1 MKLLLDTHVLLWA
14 ASEPSRLSEAARTL
28 LNTPD
33 HQLVFSSVSIWE
45 VSIKASLG
53 RDDFRVEAR
62 RLWRMLLAHGY
73 QELPLTGEHAVV
85 VEHLPWLHKDPFDRI
100 LIAQSRVESMTL
112 LTSDQAVAEY
122 GEGIQ
127 LI

>member
-14 ASEPSRLSEAARTL
+14 AGNPARLSEAARNL
-28 LNTPD
+28 LLAQDN
-33 HQLVFSSVSIWE
+33 QLVFSSASIWE
-45 VSIKASLG
+45 ASIKASLG
-53 RDDFRVEAR
+53 RDDFRVDTR
-62 RLWRMLLAHGY
+62 RLWRMLLANGY
-73 QELPLTGEHAVV
+73 RELPLTGEHAVV

-100 LIAQSRVESMTL
+100 LIAQSRVEGMTL
-112 LTSDQAVAEY
+112 LTADKSVADY

>member
-14 ASEPSRLSEAARTL
+14 AGDPTRLSRAARDL
-28 LNTPD
+28 LGAPEN
-33 HQLVFSSVSIWE
+33 QLVFSSVSIWE

-53 RDDFRVEAR
+53 RDDFRVDAR
-62 RLWRMLLAHGY
+62 RLWRMLLANGY
-73 QELPLTGEHAVV
+73 QELSLTGEHAVV

-100 LIAQSRVESMTL
+100 LIAQSRVESITL
-112 LTSDQAVAEY
+112 LTADQAVAEY

>member
-14 ASEPSRLSEAARTL
+14 AGDPSRLPEAARAL
-28 LNTPD
+28 LSTPE

-53 RDDFRVEAR
+53 RDDFRVEPR

-73 QELPLTGEHAVV
+73 QELPLTGEHAIV
-85 VEHLPWLHKDPFDRI
+85 VEHLPCLHKDPFDRI

-112 LTSDQAVAEY
+112 LTSDTAVAKY
-122 GEGIQ
+122 GQGIQ